1 MTSQPTPVPHPHPH
15 PRGDHGIPPPA
26 RTALVTG
33 ASGGIGR
40 AIAVGLARA
49 GIAVAVHGRDAGR
62 LAATARAVDAEGGH
76 AEVVTADVRD
86 FAAVDTAVRQVE
98 SALGGIDLLVNNAGQ
113 IERDEVPVWEADPH
127 EWRQVLEVDL
137 LGAFHCVRA
146 VVPSMVRRG
155 GGRVVDVNS
164 GAGTRDR
171 DIYSAYNV
179 AKTGLMR
186 LGGGIHA
193 GGHHLGLRSF
203 ELSPGVVDTAMTRS
217 MAVHAER
224 TNWTDPADIVALVVA
239 IAAGDLDAWSG
250 RFLRAGAD
258 DVALLRA
265 AAGGGLDTGART
277 LRVQPWGVDDPL
289 AQ

>member
-1 MTSQPTPVPHPHPH
+1 M
-15 PRGDHGIPPPA
+15 
-26 RTALVTG
+26 TG

-49 GIAVAVHGRDAGR
+49 GIAVAVHGRDAQR
-62 LAATARAVDAEGGH
+62 LAATALALEAEGGR

-86 FAAVDTAVRQVE
+86 FAAVDAAVKQVE
-98 SALGGIDLLVNNAGQ
+98 SVLGGLDLLVNNAGQ

-146 VVPSMVRRG
+146 VVPGMVRRG

-164 GAGTRDR
+164 GAGTRDM
-171 DIYSAYNV
+171 DVYSAYNV
-179 AKTGLMR
+179 AKTGLLR
-186 LGGGIHA
+186 LGGGIHS

-203 ELSPGVVDTAMTRS
+203 ELSPGVVDTAMTRG
-217 MAVHAER
+217 MAVHADR
-224 TNWTDPADIVALVVA
+224 TDWTDPADVVALVLA

-250 RFLRAGAD
+250 RFLRAGSD
-258 DVALLRA
+258 DVASLRA
-265 AAGGGLDTGART
+265 AAARGLDTGART
-277 LRVQPWGVDDPL
+277 LRVRPWGADDPL
-289 AQ
+289 TQ